1 MCGGICVFIKQNIP
15 ISTVVKE
22 YTDYGEHL
30 SFYVDSNT
38 VFHVVYRNPST
49 PLQLISAA
57 FTDTLNTT

>member
-38 VFHVVYRNPST
+38 VFHVVYRNP
-49 PLQLISAA
+49 
-57 FTDTLNTT
+57 